1 MSRSASKSTRQ
12 RWFLTAREVQELT
25 GLSRSTIDRL
35 ESRGKFP
42 KRVELSIQRV
52 GWIVEEVD
60 LWRRERVEERKRQ
73 GPPQRAECSGSAKQR
88 LST

>member
-1 MSRSASKSTRQ
+1 MSNSASKSTRQ
-12 RWFLTAREVQELT
+12 RWFLTAQEVQELT

-52 GWIVEEVD
+52 GWIVEEAD
-60 LWRRERVEERKRQ
+60 LWRRERVEERKRKGQTQ
-73 GPPQRAECSGSAKQR
+73 GAEYSKSAKQQ

>member
-1 MSRSASKSTRQ
+1 MSNSASKSSRQ

-60 LWRRERVEERKRQ
+60 LWRRERVEERKRKGQTQ
-73 GPPQRAECSGSAKQR
+73 GAEYSESAKQQ